1 MVEPRIEIDLHLL
14 DAASVFARG
23 KTDSVSG
30 PQLESFRR
38 RLLQFVAEYDA
49 LTSDA
54 PAARFLKG
62 RGNQELDTS
71 ADVGS

>member
-1 MVEPRIEIDLHLL
+1 MVEPCIEIDLHLR

-23 KTDSVSG
+23 KTDSVAG

-38 RLLQFVAEYDA
+38 RLLQFVAEYDG

-54 PAARFLKG
+54 PAACFLVG
-62 RGNQELDTS
+62 RSNQEPDTS
-71 ADVGS
+71 ADLG